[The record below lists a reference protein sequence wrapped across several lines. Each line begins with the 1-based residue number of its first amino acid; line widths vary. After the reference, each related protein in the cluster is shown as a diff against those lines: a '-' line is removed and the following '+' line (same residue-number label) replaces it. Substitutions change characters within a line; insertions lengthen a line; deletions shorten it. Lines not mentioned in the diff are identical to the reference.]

1 MCNCI
6 CQRWQRSDSIMRPLH
21 LMVTTAAAALPMASS
36 AIEMGAAAS
45 HSNGENAGGI
55 ATNAVPAGGGG
66 QRHKR
71 ARQMNQPTGPTD
83 PAGPYEPVRSPYHIV
98 SHALVFLGVFW
109 PLCLNQFNL
118 MNPSSTRP
126 YIHVDHRRWIDGIS
140 IACVSIRIQPHSV

>member
-1 MCNCI
+1 
-6 CQRWQRSDSIMRPLH
+6 
-21 LMVTTAAAALPMASS
+21 MVTTAAAALPMASS

-83 PAGPYEPVRSPYHIV
+83 PAGLYKPNTEPVRSPYHIV
-98 SHALVFLGVFW
+98 SD
-109 PLCLNQFNL
+109 LCICQINF
-118 MNPSSTRP
+118 
-126 YIHVDHRRWIDGIS
+126 
-140 IACVSIRIQPHSV
+140 VSFSRIRIGFSGHFA

>member
-1 MCNCI
+1 
-6 CQRWQRSDSIMRPLH
+6 
-21 LMVTTAAAALPMASS
+21 MVTTAAAALPMASS

-98 SHALVFLGVFW
+98 SICQINFVSFSRIRLGFLAT
-109 PLCLNQFNL
+109 LLE
-118 MNPSSTRP
+118 
-126 YIHVDHRRWIDGIS
+126 S
-140 IACVSIRIQPHSV
+140 I

>member
-1 MCNCI
+1 
-6 CQRWQRSDSIMRPLH
+6 MRPLH

-83 PAGPYEPVRSPYHIV
+83 PAGPYKPNTEPVRSPYHIV
-98 SHALVFLGVFW
+98 SICQINFVSFSGHFAE
-109 PLCLNQFNL
+109 
-118 MNPSSTRP
+118 
-126 YIHVDHRRWIDGIS
+126 S
-140 IACVSIRIQPHSV
+140 I